1 MPTPDTSRPR
11 GARGE
16 YAKSAQRRREILDA
30 ALTVFA
36 ASGYRNAS
44 LREIAD
50 RIGISQQGLT
60 YHFPTKDAL
69 LAAVLRARGERD
81 RALFEPDAAA
91 QPESHL
97 RAVLELLE
105 RNQATPGLVEL
116 HCTLSAEAT
125 SADHPAHAY
134 FQERYANL
142 AGRTRRV
149 FEELRA
155 QGRLREGA
163 DPARCAR
170 ALLALM
176 DGLQVQWLLLGK
188 QLDMAADVRAHLA
201 SVTTLDLS

>member
-1 MPTPDTSRPR
+1 MPTTDTSRPR

-16 YAKSAQRRREILDA
+16 YAKSALRRQEILDA

-44 LREIAD
+44 VREIAD
-50 RIGISQQGLT
+50 RIGITQQGLT

-81 RALFEPDAAA
+81 RALFEADA
-91 QPESHL
+91 QGPESHL

-125 SADHPAHAY
+125 SADHPAHEY
-134 FQERYANL
+134 FQERYAGIL
-142 AGRTRRV
+142 GRTRQV

-163 DPARCAR
+163 DPGRCAR
-170 ALLALM
+170 ALVALM
-176 DGLQVQWLLLGK
+176 DGLQVQWLLSGK
-188 QLDMAADVRAHLA
+188 QVDMVADVRAHLA